1 LEEMKELAS
10 NELSKV
16 RKEHQGEI
24 EKLKSDYESMKMNY
38 ENKIVQNVEQV
49 KKQFTFKAIF
59 EWFGHFLE
67 GFEVSKFGGG
77 KARKD
82 LKKLNCVI

>member
-1 LEEMKELAS
+1 MKELAS

-49 KKQFTFKAIF
+49 KNI
-59 EWFGHFLE
+59 
-67 GFEVSKFGGG
+67 
-77 KARKD
+77 
-82 LKKLNCVI
+82 